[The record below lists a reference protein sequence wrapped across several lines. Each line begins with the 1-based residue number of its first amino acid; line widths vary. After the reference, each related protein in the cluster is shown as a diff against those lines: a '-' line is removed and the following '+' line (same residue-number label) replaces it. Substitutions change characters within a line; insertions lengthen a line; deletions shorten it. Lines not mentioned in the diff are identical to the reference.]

1 MVVNSAPQVRQAQIL
16 VAGQQISTDLSDA
29 LFEVEVDTSMTLPS
43 MFVLRFHD
51 NELSALD
58 GTTFDLGKAVEIKLQ
73 DRGADSDT
81 LITVL
86 KGEITAIEPIFDDDF
101 TATLVVRG
109 YDKSHRLLRGTNSKV
124 YVNAK
129 DSDIVSQLAGNAG
142 LSPNVTATQQV
153 FDHVFQDNQ
162 TDLEFLHMLA
172 ARNGFE
178 ATVDDDAKL
187 YFGKPRGQT
196 KVDLEWGTNLL
207 NFNPRLT
214 LSNQVDEVVV
224 KGWDPKQKKEI
235 VGTAKSS
242 TSHPSI
248 NVGGSGGAVAKKAFS
263 SAQQIQVRQPI
274 AEQRDADTRAQAI
287 LDAINA
293 HFVEAEGRADG
304 SPSLV
309 AGKKVA
315 VKNVGT
321 KFSGDYIVTSA
332 THIYT
337 PEGYHT
343 YFTIEG
349 ARRRLISDLMQS
361 GSDKHGT
368 GSIDDE
374 TWGGVVP
381 AIVTNVDDEEA
392 LGRIKVKF
400 PWLDDKL
407 ESTWARVVGPGA
419 GKGSSGQGIMFL
431 PEVND
436 EVLVAFEHGNFNY
449 PYVIGGLWNTKDKP
463 PENPVANGKIEKR
476 IIQSRAGHIISMDDT
491 SGSEKIEIID
501 CKQGTSILFD
511 AAENN
516 LKIDTKG
523 KVDIASKGDLTLD
536 SKGNITIKAT
546 GDITID
552 GKGNGTVKSAGPMAI
567 SGATVAIN

>member
-1 MVVNSAPQVRQAQIL
+1 MVVNDAPQVRQAQIL
-16 VAGQQISTDLSDA
+16 VDGQQITTALSDA
-29 LFEVEVDTSMTLPS
+29 LFEVEVDTSMTLPA
-43 MFVLRFHD
+43 MFVLRFYD

-58 GTTFDLGKAVEIKLQ
+58 GTTFDLGKTVEIKLQ
-73 DRGADSDT
+73 DRGAAPDT
-81 LITVL
+81 LTTL
-86 KGEITAIEPIFDDDF
+86 MKGEITAIEPVFDDDF

-124 YVNAK
+124 YVNSK

-142 LSPNVTATQQV
+142 LSPNVTATKQV
-153 FDHVFQDNQ
+153 FAHVFQDNQ

-178 ATVDDDAKL
+178 ATVDDTKL

-196 KVDLEWGTNLL
+196 KVDLEWGVNLL

-214 LSNQVDEVVV
+214 LSNQVDEVIV

-242 TSHPSI
+242 TSHPTI

-304 SPSLV
+304 LPTLV

-315 VKNVGT
+315 IKNVGN

-337 PEGYHT
+337 AEGYHT

-361 GSDKHGT
+361 GSNKHGT
-368 GSIDDE
+368 GNIDDE

-381 AIVTNVDDEEA
+381 AIVTNINDEEN
-392 LGRIKVKF
+392 LGRVKVKF

-407 ESTWARVVGPGA
+407 ESTWARVIGA
-419 GKGSSGQGIMFL
+419 GAGSERGIMFN

-436 EVLVAFEHGNFNY
+436 EVLIAFEHGNFNY
-449 PYVIGGLWNTKDKP
+449 PYVIGGLWNSKDKL
-463 PENPVANGKIEKR
+463 PENPVANGKVEKR
-476 IIQSRAGHIISMDDT
+476 IIKSRAGHIISMDDT

-501 CKQGTSILFD
+501 AKQGTAILFD
-511 AAENN
+511 AANNN

-523 KVDIASKGDLTLD
+523 DVTIA
-536 SKGNITIKAT
+536 
-546 GDITID
+546 
-552 GKGNGTVKSAGPMAI
+552 
-567 SGATVAIN
+567 